1 MRISLGLSY
10 DDVLLIPQKT
20 DISSRSLVDTSSF
33 LSKKIKLNIPIVS
46 ANMDTVTE
54 SEMAITMAMV
64 GGAGIIHRF
73 LSIEEQVAEVDR
85 VKRHDG
91 FILDEPRTLF
101 INDTLEK
108 VYELIDRYGTTGFVV
123 IDEKRKVMGILSKRD
138 YLFEK
143 NFKTT
148 IGKLMTIREKLIT
161 SGPRTSREKAGEIFR
176 KNKIE
181 KLPIVDAKDRLLG
194 EITVKALLNEHKY
207 PFSCRDKK
215 GRLIVGAA
223 IGVKEQDKDRARELV
238 RAGVDVLVIDIAHGH
253 SQSVLEMTRFLKKN
267 FSVEVVAGNVATPAG
282 IADLAKAG
290 ADGVK
295 VGIGAGAVCITRI
308 VAGSGYPQF
317 SAVLDCAAEAKKWK
331 LPIIADQSIRAG
343 GDVAKAIGAGAGT
356 VMVGTLL
363 AGTDEAP
370 GNIVTRNGRKYKVTR
385 GMASLGANAA
395 RKIKENPLDEK
406 VLEELKEY
414 VAEGVEA
421 MVPYRGKAEEALNQ
435 LIGGLRSGMSYTG
448 AHNILEMQKKAKFV
462 QVTSAGVKESGA
474 HDVEVV

>member
-1 MRISLGLSY
+1 M
-10 DDVLLIPQKT
+10 
-20 DISSRSLVDTSSF
+20 
-33 LSKKIKLNIPIVS
+33 
-46 ANMDTVTE
+46 
-54 SEMAITMAMV
+54 
-64 GGAGIIHRF
+64 
-73 LSIEEQVAEVDR
+73 
-85 VKRHDG
+85 
-91 FILDEPRTLF
+91 
-101 INDTLEK
+101 
-108 VYELIDRYGTTGFVV
+108 
-123 IDEKRKVMGILSKRD
+123 
-138 YLFEK
+138 
-143 NFKTT
+143 
-148 IGKLMTIREKLIT
+148 
-161 SGPRTSREKAGEIFR
+161 
-176 KNKIE
+176 
-181 KLPIVDAKDRLLG
+181 
-194 EITVKALLNEHKY
+194 
-207 PFSCRDKK
+207 
-215 GRLIVGAA
+215 
-223 IGVKEQDKDRARELV
+223 
-238 RAGVDVLVIDIAHGH
+238 VIDIAHGH

-448 AHNILEMQKKAKFV
+448 AHNILEMQKKAKFG
-462 QVTSAGVKESGA
+462 SRFRL
-474 HDVEVV
+474 

>member
-238 RAGVDVLVIDIAHGH
+238 RA
-253 SQSVLEMTRFLKKN
+253 
-267 FSVEVVAGNVATPAG
+267 
-282 IADLAKAG
+282 
-290 ADGVK
+290 
-295 VGIGAGAVCITRI
+295 
-308 VAGSGYPQF
+308 
-317 SAVLDCAAEAKKWK
+317 
-331 LPIIADQSIRAG
+331 
-343 GDVAKAIGAGAGT
+343 
-356 VMVGTLL
+356 
-363 AGTDEAP
+363 
-370 GNIVTRNGRKYKVTR
+370 
-385 GMASLGANAA
+385 
-395 RKIKENPLDEK
+395 
-406 VLEELKEY
+406 
-414 VAEGVEA
+414 
-421 MVPYRGKAEEALNQ
+421 
-435 LIGGLRSGMSYTG
+435 
-448 AHNILEMQKKAKFV
+448 
-462 QVTSAGVKESGA
+462 
-474 HDVEVV
+474 